1 MFEHCGEEEDQQWII
16 GQEDFWKLHRH
27 CLLPIHRDQ
36 RCNILGFDRNA
47 RRRWDDVD
55 RVLLQRLSD
64 NSAIGGEHVNRLAAL
79 NADDGVGHH
88 RDG

>member
-1 MFEHCGEEEDQQWII
+1 MD
-16 GQEDFWKLHRH
+16 HRAGRPLEAPQAS
-27 CLLPIHRDQ
+27 LLPIHRNQ
-36 RCNILGFDRNA
+36 RCDILRLDRDA

-55 RVLLQRLSD
+55 RVLLQRLRD

-88 RDG
+88 RDGRRCVG